1 MNITITE
8 MKDTLGRINRRLEI
22 AVGKTSELGDIQQKP
37 PKMKHGDK
45 NKQMNRAS
53 LKRAALSS
61 LSMYKWS
68 PLRKQWGKND
78 Y

>member
-45 NKQMNRAS
+45 NK
-53 LKRAALSS
+53 
-61 LSMYKWS
+61 
-68 PLRKQWGKND
+68 
-78 Y
+78 